1 MNRFESLARRL
12 VLFWGLALGC
22 DSGSGAPPPAPPST
36 GEPEMTERAGAAPGS
51 AAPHPTDAA
60 DPATGVAVTDPAGP
74 APGVDDTN
82 VTVTMPG
89 SASAVYA
96 EIEADIRALKS
107 LAIAQVRHLVVD
119 GAHASSCYGLHPCA
133 ASATEPSVAAEYA
146 RQAPR
151 LDRLTAI
158 AQAAASAAQTA
169 PAGGSD
175 HVAADLA
182 ALNALRIVSFGQL
195 ITAAPA
201 NNPSCYNLPC
211 ASDVAVAD
219 AENAR
224 RAAVLHAFAREA
236 TAAGL

>member
-22 DSGSGAPPPAPPST
+22 DGGSSAPPPAPSST
-36 GEPEMTERAGAAPGS
+36 GEPEMTERAGTAPGAAAPE
-51 AAPHPTDAA
+51 P
-60 DPATGVAVTDPAGP
+60 GVDVPSVTNPAGP
-74 APGVDDTN
+74 AAGVDDAN
-82 VTVTMPG
+82 VTMPG
-89 SASAVYA
+89 SAAAVYV
-96 EIEADIRALKS
+96 EIEADIRALKT
-107 LAIAQVRHLVVD
+107 LAIAQVQHLVVD

-158 AQAAASAAQTA
+158 AQAAASAAQKA
-169 PAGGSD
+169 PASGPGD
-175 HVAADLA
+175 VAADLA

-211 ASDVAVAD
+211 AADVAVAD

-236 TAAGL
+236 IAAGL